1 MMLRVVILL
10 GAVTLGAEPLVT
22 GFDRFH
28 GTSPSAEGGRLLY
41 NELGCVNC
49 HGGETGLPVMRGPA
63 LATVTQRV
71 RSEWLRKFVADPAS
85 VHPGA
90 VMPQVL
96 AKADDQTL
104 VAIEHYLASL
114 KPKTATKAAAKIMHV
129 NGGRGGELFNTL
141 GCVACHAPGKGFV
154 PPDGAPKASEFTH
167 RSIGFGD
174 LKAKYSLDSLGSFI
188 LDPLKVRTDG
198 RMPKTT
204 MDRQD
209 AIDIAGYLLE
219 FQGSD
224 GRIDQP
230 VVSVAADKNL
240 AIVGRKAVVAAQ
252 CAACH
257 DLPKDAAAKPVVLKK
272 NVGGCLDADH
282 AKGPRY
288 ELSEA
293 QRASLKLF
301 LAKKDEAAS
310 PKLAADLTL
319 HALNCVACHERDGKG
334 GPDAARKP
342 YFQGDH
348 NLGDTGRYPPP
359 LTGVGGKLRPEWLA
373 KVLAPRVEPKAAD
386 LFTSHFKADATL
398 VRPYL
403 KTKMPQF
410 GAATADLAKL
420 LGVADARPPLKFEGG
435 DDTAGRKLMGTQG
448 GAGCITCHR
457 WGDRPSLGIQGPDLS
472 NIAARLQ
479 EGWLREYLINP
490 AAYRAGTLMPSFW
503 PAGKSFNPT
512 ILGGDTDKQIASI
525 FKFVESANG
534 EPEGF
539 PQNRNGEF
547 EIVPKDRPVVQRA
560 FTDGIGVRAILVG
573 FPTGVHL
580 AYDGDKGG
588 PGLAWKGRFFDAYLT
603 WYSRFPTFEK
613 PIGEQVVAWPKPAGR
628 FLGYRLDAK
637 GNPTFLNEQGGVK
650 VEETYEGIE
659 NGLRRTVIWAPTPDF
674 TPAITHPPGMIV
686 DVKESSAQGRRV
698 FTYLWK

>member
-1 MMLRVVILL
+1 LRVAILL
-10 GAVTLGAEPLVT
+10 GAAALGAEPLVT
-22 GFDRFH
+22 GFERFH
-28 GTSPSAEGGRLLY
+28 AATPTAEGGRLLY

-49 HGGETGLPVMRGPA
+49 HGGDTGLPVMRGPA
-63 LATVTQRV
+63 LAMVTQRV
-71 RSEWLRKFVADPAS
+71 RSEWLRKFIADPAS

-96 AKADDQTL
+96 AKADEQTL
-104 VAIEHYLASL
+104 AAIEHYLASL
-114 KPKTATKAAAKIMHV
+114 KPKVATKAAAKIMHV
-129 NGGRGGELFNTL
+129 NGARGGELFNTL
-141 GCVACHAPGKGFV
+141 GCVACHAPGKDFV
-154 PPDGAPKASEFTH
+154 PTEGVPKASEFTH
-167 RSIGFGD
+167 RSVGFGD
-174 LKAKYSLDSLGSFI
+174 LKAKYSLDSLGAFI

-198 RMPKTT
+198 RMPKIV

-209 AIDIAGYLLE
+209 SIDIAGYLLE

-224 GRIDQP
+224 GRMDIP
-230 VVSVAADKNL
+230 VVALAEDKSL
-240 AIVGRKAVVAAQ
+240 AIAGRKAVVAAR

-257 DLPKDAAAKPVVLKK
+257 ELPKDAAAKPVVLKMAE
-272 NVGGCLDADH
+272 GGCLEADH

-288 ELSEA
+288 QLSEE

-301 LAKKDEAAS
+301 LAKKDEVAS

-319 HALNCVACHERDGKG
+319 QALNCVACHERDGKG
-334 GPDAARKP
+334 GPDAGRKP

-373 KVLAPRVEPKAAD
+373 KVLAGENR
-386 LFTSHFKADATL
+386 

-403 KTKMPQF
+403 KTKMPQY
-410 GAATADLAKL
+410 GAATAELGKL
-420 LGVADARPPLKFEGG
+420 LGVADARAALKFEGG

-479 EGWLREYLINP
+479 EGWLKEYLINP
-490 AAYRAGTLMPSFW
+490 AAYRPGTLMPSFW
-503 PAGKSFNPT
+503 PAGKSFNPS

-560 FTDGIGVRAILVG
+560 FLDGVGVRAILVG
-573 FPTGVHL
+573 FPAGVHL
-580 AYDGDKGG
+580 AYDGDRGG

-603 WYSRFPTFEK
+603 WFSRFPTFEK
-613 PIGEQVVAWPKPAGR
+613 PLGEQVVAWPKPTGR
-628 FLGYRLDAK
+628 FLGYRLDAQ

-650 VEETYEGIE
+650 VEETYEGVE
-659 NGLRRTVIWAPTPDF
+659 HGLRRTVTWAPTPDF
-674 TPAITHPPGMIV
+674 KPTITHPAELTPTEGPAT
-686 DVKESSAQGRRV
+686 EGRRV

>member
-1 MMLRVVILL
+1 MMLRLAILL
-10 GAVTLGAEPLVT
+10 GATALGAEPLVT
-22 GFDRFH
+22 GFERFYASAP
-28 GTSPSAEGGRLLY
+28 TAEGGRLLY

-49 HGGETGLPVMRGPA
+49 HGGETGLPALRGPA

-85 VHPGA
+85 IHPGT

-96 AKADDQTL
+96 AKADGQTL
-104 VAIEHYLASL
+104 IAIEHYLASL
-114 KPKTATKAAAKIMHV
+114 KSKTASKGPAKILHV
-129 NGGRGGELFNTL
+129 NGARGGELFNTL
-141 GCVACHAPGKGFV
+141 GCVACHAPGKDFV
-154 PPDGAPKASEFTH
+154 PPEGAPKASEFTH
-167 RSIGFGD
+167 RSVGFGD
-174 LKAKYSLDSLGSFI
+174 LKAKYSLDSLGAFI

-198 RMPKTT
+198 RMPKIV
-204 MDRQD
+204 MERQD
-209 AIDIAGYLLE
+209 SIDIAGYLLE

-224 GRIDQP
+224 GRLDNP
-230 VVSVAADKNL
+230 VVSIAADKAL
-240 AIVGRKAVVAAQ
+240 AIAGRKAVISAQ

-257 DLPKDAAAKPVVLKK
+257 ELPKDAAAKPFALKK
-272 NVGGCLDADH
+272 TEGGCLDADH

-288 ELSEA
+288 VLSDA

-301 LAKKDEAAS
+301 LAKKDEVAA

-319 HALNCVACHERDGKG
+319 QALNCIACHERDGKG

-373 KVLAPRVEPKAAD
+373 KVLAGENR
-386 LFTSHFKADATL
+386 

-403 KTKMPQF
+403 KTKMPQY
-410 GAATADLAKL
+410 GAATAELGKL
-420 LGVADARPPLKFEGG
+420 LGVADARVALKFEGG

-448 GAGCITCHR
+448 GAGCITCHS
-457 WGDRPSLGIQGPDLS
+457 WSDRPSLGIHGPDLS
-472 NIAARLQ
+472 NVAARLQ

-490 AAYRAGTLMPSFW
+490 AAYRPGTLMPSFW
-503 PAGKSFNPT
+503 PAGQSFNPS

-525 FKFVESANG
+525 FKFIESANG

-560 FTDGIGVRAILVG
+560 FTDGVGVRAILVG

-613 PIGEQVVAWPKPAGR
+613 PIGTEVVAWPKPTGR

-659 NGLRRTVIWAPTPDF
+659 NGLRRTVTWAPTPDF
-674 TPAITHPPGMIV
+674 NPTIAHPLELKPTE
-686 DVKESSAQGRRV
+686 ESSAQGRRV

>member
-1 MMLRVVILL
+1 MKHSRKLFTALL
-10 GAVTLGAEPLVT
+10 FAPLATLHAEPLVI
-22 GFDRFH
+22 GFERFH
-28 GTSPSAEGGRLLY
+28 AATPTAEGGRLLY

-49 HGGETGLPVMRGPA
+49 HGGETGLPALRGPV

-85 VHPGA
+85 VHPGTL
-90 VMPQVL
+90 MPQVL
-96 AKADDQTL
+96 AKADEQTL

-114 KPKTATKAAAKIMHV
+114 KPKAASKGPAKILHV
-129 NGGRGGELFNTL
+129 NGARGGELFNTL
-141 GCVACHAPGKGFV
+141 GCVACHAPGKDFA
-154 PPDGAPKASEFTH
+154 PPEGAPKASEFTH
-167 RSIGFGD
+167 RSVGFGD
-174 LKAKYSLDSLGSFI
+174 LKAKYSLDSLGAFI

-198 RMPKTT
+198 RMPKIV
-204 MDRQD
+204 MERQD
-209 AIDIAGYLLE
+209 SIDIAGYLLE

-224 GRIDQP
+224 GRLDNPIDGI
-230 VVSVAADKNL
+230 AADKAL
-240 AIVGRKAVVAAQ
+240 AIAGRKAVISAQ

-257 DLPKDAAAKPVVLKK
+257 ELPKDAAAKPFALKK
-272 NVGGCLDADH
+272 TEGGCLDADH

-288 ELSEA
+288 ALSEA

-301 LAKKDEAAS
+301 LAKKDEAAA

-319 HALNCVACHERDGKG
+319 QALNCIACHERDGRG
-334 GPDAARKP
+334 GPDVARKP

-373 KVLAPRVEPKAAD
+373 KVLAGENR
-386 LFTSHFKADATL
+386 

-403 KTKMPQF
+403 KTKMPQY
-410 GAATADLAKL
+410 GAATAELGKL
-420 LGVADARPPLKFEGG
+420 LGVADARAALKFEGG

-490 AAYRAGTLMPSFW
+490 AAYRPGTLMPSFW

-560 FTDGIGVRAILVG
+560 FLDGVGVRAILVG
-573 FPTGVHL
+573 FPTGVHF

-613 PIGEQVVAWPKPAGR
+613 PIGEQVVAWPKPIGR

-659 NGLRRTVIWAPTPDF
+659 NGLRRTVTWVPTPDF
-674 TPAITHPPGMIV
+674 KPTITHPAGMIV
-686 DVKESSAQGRRV
+686 DMKESSTEGHRV

>member
-1 MMLRVVILL
+1 MMLRVAILL
-10 GAVTLGAEPLVT
+10 GAAALGAEPLVT
-22 GFDRFH
+22 GFERFH
-28 GTSPSAEGGRLLY
+28 AATPTAEGGRLLY

-49 HGGETGLPVMRGPA
+49 HGGDTGLPAMHGPA
-63 LATVTQRV
+63 LAMVTQRV
-71 RSEWLRKFVADPAS
+71 RSEWLRKFIVNPAS

-96 AKADDQTL
+96 AKADAQTL

-114 KPKTATKAAAKIMHV
+114 KPKAATKAAAKIMHV
-129 NGGRGGELFNTL
+129 NGARGGELFNTL
-141 GCVACHAPGKGFV
+141 GCVACHAPGKDFIPAEGV
-154 PPDGAPKASEFTH
+154 PKASEFTH
-167 RSIGFGD
+167 RSVGFGD
-174 LKAKYSLDSLGSFI
+174 LKAKYSLDSLGAYI

-198 RMPKTT
+198 RMPKIV

-209 AIDIAGYLLE
+209 SIDIAGYLLE

-224 GRIDQP
+224 GRMDTP
-230 VVSVAADKNL
+230 VVALTEDKSL
-240 AIVGRKAVVAAQ
+240 AIAGRKAVVAAR

-257 DLPKDAAAKPVVLKK
+257 ELPKDAAAKPVVLKMAE
-272 NVGGCLDADH
+272 GGCLEADH

-288 ELSEA
+288 QLSEE

-301 LAKKDEAAS
+301 LAKKDEVAS

-319 HALNCVACHERDGKG
+319 QALNCLACHERDGKG
-334 GPDAARKP
+334 GPDAGRKP

-373 KVLAPRVEPKAAD
+373 KVLAGENR
-386 LFTSHFKADATL
+386 

-403 KTKMPQF
+403 KTKMPQY
-410 GAATADLAKL
+410 GAATAELGKL
-420 LGVADARPPLKFEGG
+420 LGVADARAALKFEGG
-435 DDTAGRKLMGTQG
+435 DDTAGRKLMGTKG

-479 EGWLREYLINP
+479 EGWLKEYLINP
-490 AAYRAGTLMPSFW
+490 AAYRPGTLMPSFW
-503 PAGKSFNPT
+503 PAGKSFNPS

-560 FTDGIGVRAILVG
+560 FLDGVGVRAILVG
-573 FPTGVHL
+573 FPAGVHL
-580 AYDGDKGG
+580 AYDGDRGG

-603 WYSRFPTFEK
+603 WFSRFPTFEK
-613 PIGEQVVAWPKPAGR
+613 PLGDQVVAWPKPTGR
-628 FLGYRLDAK
+628 FLGYRLDAQ

-650 VEETYEGIE
+650 VEETYEGVE
-659 NGLRRTVIWAPTPDF
+659 HGLRRIVTWAPTPDF
-674 TPAITHPPGMIV
+674 KPTITHPAELTPTEGPAT
-686 DVKESSAQGRRV
+686 EGRRV

>member
-1 MMLRVVILL
+1 MMLRVAILL
-10 GAVTLGAEPLVT
+10 GAAALSAEPLVT
-22 GFDRFH
+22 GFERFH
-28 GTSPSAEGGRLLY
+28 ATTPSAEGGRLLY

-49 HGGETGLPVMRGPA
+49 HGGVTGLPALRGPA

-71 RSEWLRKFVADPAS
+71 RSEWLRRFVADPAS
-85 VHPGA
+85 VHPGT

-96 AKADDQTL
+96 AKADDKTL

-114 KPKTATKAAAKIMHV
+114 KPKTASKGPAKILHV
-129 NGGRGGELFNTL
+129 NGARGGELFNTL
-141 GCVACHAPGKGFV
+141 GCVACHAPGKDFA
-154 PPDGAPKASEFTH
+154 PPEGAPKASEFTH
-167 RSIGFGD
+167 RSVGFGD
-174 LKAKYSLDSLGSFI
+174 LKAKYSLDSLGAFI

-198 RMPKTT
+198 RMPKIV

-209 AIDIAGYLLE
+209 SIDIAGYLLE

-224 GRIDQP
+224 GRLDNP
-230 VVSVAADKNL
+230 VVSIAADKAL
-240 AIVGRKAVVAAQ
+240 AIAGRKAVIAAQ

-257 DLPKDAAAKPVVLKK
+257 DLPKDAAAAPVALMKTE
-272 NVGGCLDADH
+272 GGCLNADH

-288 ELSEA
+288 ALSEA

-301 LAKKDEAAS
+301 LAKKDEVAA

-319 HALNCVACHERDGKG
+319 QALNCVACHERDGKG
-334 GPDAARKP
+334 GPDVARKP

-373 KVLAPRVEPKAAD
+373 KVLTGENR
-386 LFTSHFKADATL
+386 

-403 KTKMPQF
+403 KTKMPQY
-410 GAATADLAKL
+410 GAATAELGKL
-420 LGVADARPPLKFEGG
+420 LGVADARVALKFEGG

-448 GAGCITCHR
+448 GAGCITCHS
-457 WGDRPSLGIQGPDLS
+457 WGDRPSLGIHGPDLS
-472 NIAARLQ
+472 NVAARLQ

-490 AAYRAGTLMPSFW
+490 AAYRPGTLMPSFW
-503 PAGKSFNPT
+503 PAGQSFNPS

-525 FKFVESANG
+525 FKFIESANG

-560 FTDGIGVRAILVG
+560 FTDGVGVRAILVG

-613 PIGEQVVAWPKPAGR
+613 PIGTQVVAWPKPTGR

-659 NGLRRTVIWAPTPDF
+659 NGLRRTVTWAPTPDF
-674 TPAITHPPGMIV
+674 KPTIAHPAGMIV
-686 DVKESSAQGRRV
+686 DMKESSTEGRRV

>member
-1 MMLRVVILL
+1 MILRFAILL
-10 GAVTLGAEPLVT
+10 GAAALGAEPLVT
-22 GFDRFH
+22 GFERFH
-28 GTSPSAEGGRLLY
+28 ASVPTAEGGRLLY

-49 HGGETGLPVMRGPA
+49 HGGATGLPALRGPA

-85 VHPGA
+85 VHPGT

-96 AKADDQTL
+96 AKADDKTL

-114 KPKTATKAAAKIMHV
+114 KPKTSSKGPAKILHV
-129 NGGRGGELFNTL
+129 NGARGGELFNTL
-141 GCVACHAPGKGFV
+141 GCVACHAPGKDFV
-154 PPDGAPKASEFTH
+154 PPEGLPKASEFTH
-167 RSIGFGD
+167 RSVGFGD
-174 LKAKYSLDSLGSFI
+174 LKAKYSLDSLGAFI

-198 RMPKTT
+198 RMPKTA

-209 AIDIAGYLLE
+209 SIDIAGYLLE

-224 GRIDQP
+224 GRLDNP
-230 VVSVAADKNL
+230 VISIVADKNL
-240 AIVGRKAVVAAQ
+240 AIAGRKVVIAAQ

-257 DLPKDAAAKPVVLKK
+257 DLPKDAAAKPVALNK
-272 NVGGCLDADH
+272 NEGGCLDADH
-282 AKGPRY
+282 VSGPRY
-288 ELSEA
+288 ALSDV

-301 LAKKDEAAS
+301 LAKKEEAAS

-319 HALNCVACHERDGKG
+319 HALNCAACHERDGKG

-359 LTGVGGKLRPEWLA
+359 LTGIGGKLRPEWLA
-373 KVLAPRVEPKAAD
+373 KVLAGENR
-386 LFTSHFKADATL
+386 

-403 KTKMPQF
+403 KTKMPQY
-410 GAATADLAKL
+410 GASVADLAKL
-420 LGVADARPPLKFEGG
+420 LGVADARPALKFEGG
-435 DDTAGRKLMGTQG
+435 DDTAGRKLLGTQG
-448 GAGCITCHR
+448 GAGCITCHS
-457 WGDRPSLGIQGPDLS
+457 WGDRPSLGIHGPDLS

-479 EGWLREYLINP
+479 ESWLREYLINP
-490 AAYRAGTLMPSFW
+490 AGYRPGTLMPSFW
-503 PAGKSFNPT
+503 PGGKSFNQE
-512 ILGGDTDKQIASI
+512 ILGGDTDKQIAAI
-525 FKFVESANG
+525 YKFAESANG

-560 FTDGIGVRAILVG
+560 FTDGVGVRAILVG

-603 WYSRFPTFEK
+603 WFSRFPTFEK
-613 PIGEQVVAWPKPAGR
+613 PIGTEVVAWPKPTGR

-659 NGLRRTVIWAPTPDF
+659 NGLRRTVTWASTPDF
-674 TPAITHPPGMIV
+674 NPTIAHPLELKPTE
-686 DVKESSAQGRRV
+686 ESSAQGRRV

>member
-1 MMLRVVILL
+1 MMLRVAILL
-10 GAVTLGAEPLVT
+10 GAAALHAEPLVT
-22 GFDRFH
+22 GFERFH
-28 GTSPSAEGGRLLY
+28 AATPTAEGGRLLY

-49 HGGETGLPVMRGPA
+49 HGGETGLPALRGPA

-85 VHPGA
+85 VHPGT

-96 AKADDQTL
+96 AKADDKTL

-114 KPKTATKAAAKIMHV
+114 KPKTASKGPAKILHV
-129 NGGRGGELFNTL
+129 NGARGGELFNTL
-141 GCVACHAPGKGFV
+141 GCVACHAPGKDFA
-154 PPDGAPKASEFTH
+154 PPEGAPKASEFTH
-167 RSIGFGD
+167 RSVGFGD
-174 LKAKYSLDSLGSFI
+174 LKAKYSLDSLGAYI

-198 RMPKTT
+198 RMPKIV

-209 AIDIAGYLLE
+209 SIDIAGYLLE

-224 GRIDQP
+224 GRLDNP
-230 VVSVAADKNL
+230 VASIAADKAL
-240 AIVGRKAVVAAQ
+240 AIAGRKAVIAAQ

-257 DLPKDAAAKPVVLKK
+257 DLPKDAAAAPVALKK
-272 NVGGCLDADH
+272 TEGGCLDADH

-288 ELSEA
+288 ALSDA

-301 LAKKDEAAS
+301 LAKKDEAAA
-310 PKLAADLTL
+310 PKLAANLTL
-319 HALNCVACHERDGKG
+319 QALNCVACHERDGKG
-334 GPDAARKP
+334 GPDVARKP

-373 KVLAPRVEPKAAD
+373 KVLAGENR
-386 LFTSHFKADATL
+386 

-403 KTKMPQF
+403 KTKMPQY
-410 GAATADLAKL
+410 GAATAELGKL
-420 LGVADARPPLKFEGG
+420 LGVADARAALKFEGG

-448 GAGCITCHR
+448 GAGCITCHS
-457 WGDRPSLGIQGPDLS
+457 WGDRPSLGIHGPDLS
-472 NIAARLQ
+472 NVAARLQ

-490 AAYRAGTLMPSFW
+490 AAYRPGTLMPSFW
-503 PAGKSFNPT
+503 PAGQSFNPS

-525 FKFVESANG
+525 FKFIESANG

-560 FTDGIGVRAILVG
+560 FTDGVGVRAILVG

-613 PIGEQVVAWPKPAGR
+613 PIGTQVVAWPKPSGR
-628 FLGYRLDAK
+628 FLGYRLDTK

-659 NGLRRTVIWAPTPDF
+659 NGLRRTITWAPTPDF
-674 TPAITHPPGMIV
+674 NLTVTHPADLNPTE
-686 DVKESSAQGRRV
+686 ESPAPGRRV

>member
-1 MMLRVVILL
+1 MMLRLAILL
-10 GAVTLGAEPLVT
+10 GAAALGAEPLVT
-22 GFDRFH
+22 GFERFH
-28 GTSPSAEGGRLLY
+28 AATPTAEGGRLLY

-49 HGGETGLPVMRGPA
+49 HGGETGLPALRGPA

-71 RSEWLRKFVADPAS
+71 RSEWIRKFVADPGS

-96 AKADDQTL
+96 AKADAQTL

-114 KPKTATKAAAKIMHV
+114 KPKTASKGPAKILHV
-129 NGGRGGELFNTL
+129 NGGRGGELFHTL
-141 GCVACHAPGKGFV
+141 GCVACHAPGKDFT
-154 PPDGAPKASEFTH
+154 PPEGAPKATEFTH
-167 RSIGFGD
+167 RSVGFGD
-174 LKAKYSLDSLGSFI
+174 LKTKYSLDGLGAFI

-198 RMPKTT
+198 RMPKTV
-204 MDRQD
+204 MERQD

-224 GRIDQP
+224 GRLDNP
-230 VVSVAADKNL
+230 VISIAADKAL
-240 AIVGRKAVVAAQ
+240 SIAGRKAVIAAQ

-257 DLPKDAAAKPVVLKK
+257 DLPKDAAAAPVALKK
-272 NVGGCLDADH
+272 AEGGCLDADH
-282 AKGPRY
+282 ATGPRY
-288 ELSEA
+288 ALSEA

-301 LAKKDEAAS
+301 LANKDEAAS
-310 PKLAADLTL
+310 PKLSADLTL
-319 HALNCVACHERDGKG
+319 QALNCIACHERDGQG
-334 GPDAARKP
+334 GPDAGRKP

-373 KVLAPRVEPKAAD
+373 KVLAGENR
-386 LFTSHFKADATL
+386 

-403 KTKMPQF
+403 KTKMPQY
-410 GAATADLAKL
+410 GAATAELGKL
-420 LGVADARPPLKFEGG
+420 LGVADARAALKFEGG

-490 AAYRAGTLMPSFW
+490 AAYRPGTLMPSFW

-560 FTDGIGVRAILVG
+560 FLDGVGVRAILVG

-613 PIGEQVVAWPKPAGR
+613 PIGEQVVAWPKPSGR

-650 VEETYEGIE
+650 VEEAYEGIE
-659 NGLRRTVIWAPTPDF
+659 NGLRRTVTWAPTPDF
-674 TPAITHPPGMIV
+674 KPMIAHPAGMIV
-686 DVKESSAQGRRV
+686 DVKESSAEGRRV

>member
-1 MMLRVVILL
+1 MMLRVAILL
-10 GAVTLGAEPLVT
+10 GAAALSAEPLVT
-22 GFDRFH
+22 GFERVH
-28 GTSPSAEGGRLLY
+28 ASAPTAEGGRLLY

-49 HGGETGLPVMRGPA
+49 HGGDTGLPAMRGPA
-63 LATVTQRV
+63 LALVTQRV
-71 RSEWLRKFVADPAS
+71 RSEWLRKFIADPAS

-96 AKADDQTL
+96 AKADDKTL

-114 KPKTATKAAAKIMHV
+114 KPKAAPKAPAKIMHV

-141 GCVACHAPGKGFV
+141 GCVACHAPGKDFI
-154 PPDGAPKASEFTH
+154 PPEGVPKASEFTH
-167 RSIGFGD
+167 RSVGFGD
-174 LKAKYSLDSLGSFI
+174 LKAKYSLDSLGAFV

-198 RMPKTT
+198 RMPKIV
-204 MDRQD
+204 MERQD

-219 FQGSD
+219 FHGSD
-224 GRIDQP
+224 GRLDEP
-230 VVSVAADKNL
+230 VVSVVADKTL
-240 AIVGRKAVVAAQ
+240 AIVGRKAVIAAQ

-257 DLPKDAAAKPVVLKK
+257 DLPKDAAAKPVALTKK
-272 NVGGCLDADH
+272 EGGCLEADH

-288 ELSEA
+288 PLSEA

-301 LAKKDEAAS
+301 LAKKSEAAS

-319 HALNCVACHERDGKG
+319 QALNCVACHERDGQG

-373 KVLAPRVEPKAAD
+373 KVLAGENR
-386 LFTSHFKADATL
+386 

-403 KTKMPQF
+403 KTKMPQY
-410 GAATADLAKL
+410 GAATAELGTL
-420 LGVADARPPLKFEGG
+420 LGVADARTALKFEGG

-472 NIAARLQ
+472 NVAARLQ

-490 AAYRAGTLMPSFW
+490 AAYRPGTLMPSFW
-503 PAGKSFNPT
+503 PGGKSFNPS

-560 FTDGIGVRAILVG
+560 FLDGVGVRAILVG

-613 PIGEQVVAWPKPAGR
+613 PIGTEVVAWPKPTGR

-659 NGLRRTVIWAPTPDF
+659 HGLRRTVTWAPTPDF
-674 TPAITHPPGMIV
+674 VPTITHPAGMIV
-686 DVKESSAQGRRV
+686 DMKESSAQGRRV

>member
-1 MMLRVVILL
+1 MILRFAILL
-10 GAVTLGAEPLVT
+10 GAAALGAEPLVT
-22 GFDRFH
+22 GFERFH
-28 GTSPSAEGGRLLY
+28 ASVPTAEGGRLLY

-49 HGGETGLPVMRGPA
+49 HGGETGLPAMRGPA

-85 VHPGA
+85 VHPGT

-96 AKADDQTL
+96 AKADDKTL

-114 KPKTATKAAAKIMHV
+114 KSKTSSKGPAKILHV
-129 NGGRGGELFNTL
+129 NGARGGELFNTF
-141 GCVACHAPGKGFV
+141 GCVACHAPGKDFV
-154 PPDGAPKASEFTH
+154 PPEGLPKASEFTH
-167 RSIGFGD
+167 RSVAFGD
-174 LKAKYSLDSLGSFI
+174 LKAKYSLDSLGAFI

-209 AIDIAGYLLE
+209 SIDIAGYLLE

-224 GRIDQP
+224 GRLDNP
-230 VVSVAADKNL
+230 VVSIAADKAL
-240 AIVGRKAVVAAQ
+240 AIAGRKAVIAAQ

-257 DLPKDAAAKPVVLKK
+257 DLPKDAAAKPVALKK
-272 NVGGCLDADH
+272 IEGGCLDADH
-282 AKGPRY
+282 TNGPRY
-288 ELSEA
+288 ALSDV

-301 LAKKDEAAS
+301 LAKKDEVAS

-319 HALNCVACHERDGKG
+319 HALNCAACHERDGKG
-334 GPDAARKP
+334 GPDVARKP

-373 KVLAPRVEPKAAD
+373 KVLAGENR
-386 LFTSHFKADATL
+386 

-403 KTKMPQF
+403 KTKMPQY
-410 GAATADLAKL
+410 GASVADLAKL
-420 LGVADARPPLKFEGG
+420 LGVADARPALKFEGG
-435 DDTAGRKLMGTQG
+435 DDTAGRKLLGTQG
-448 GAGCITCHR
+448 GAGCITCHS
-457 WGDRPSLGIQGPDLS
+457 WGDRPSLGIHGPDLS

-479 EGWLREYLINP
+479 ESWLREYLINP
-490 AAYRAGTLMPSFW
+490 AGYRPGTLMPSFW
-503 PAGKSFNPT
+503 PGGKSFNQE
-512 ILGGDTDKQIASI
+512 ILGGDTDKQIAAI
-525 FKFVESANG
+525 YKFAESANG

-560 FTDGIGVRAILVG
+560 FTDGVGVRAILVG

-603 WYSRFPTFEK
+603 WFSRFPTFEK
-613 PIGEQVVAWPKPAGR
+613 PIGTEVVAWPKPTGR

-659 NGLRRTVIWAPTPDF
+659 NGLRRTVTWASTPDF
-674 TPAITHPPGMIV
+674 NPTITHPLELKPTE
-686 DVKESSAQGRRV
+686 ESSAQGRRV

>member
-1 MMLRVVILL
+1 MMLRLVILL
-10 GAVTLGAEPLVT
+10 GAAALGAEPLVT
-22 GFDRFH
+22 GFERFH
-28 GTSPSAEGGRLLY
+28 ASAPTAEGGRLLY

-49 HGGETGLPVMRGPA
+49 HGGATGLPAMRGPA

-85 VHPGA
+85 VHPGT

-96 AKADDQTL
+96 AKADDKTL
-104 VAIEHYLASL
+104 VAIEHYFASL
-114 KPKTATKAAAKIMHV
+114 KPKAASKAAAKIMHV
-129 NGGRGGELFNTL
+129 NGARGGELFNTL
-141 GCVACHAPGKGFV
+141 GCVACHAPGKDFIPAEGV
-154 PPDGAPKASEFTH
+154 PKASEFTH
-167 RSIGFGD
+167 RSVGFAD
-174 LKAKYSLDSLGSFI
+174 LKAKYSLDSLGAFI
-188 LDPLKVRTDG
+188 LDPLKVRADG
-198 RMPKTT
+198 RMPKTA

-209 AIDIAGYLLE
+209 SIDIAGYLLE

-230 VVSVAADKNL
+230 VVSIVADKNL
-240 AIVGRKAVVAAQ
+240 AIAGRKAVIAGQ

-257 DLPKDAAAKPVVLKK
+257 DLPKDAAAKPVALNK
-272 NVGGCLDADH
+272 NEGGCLEADH

-288 ELSEA
+288 TLSDA

-301 LAKKDEAAS
+301 LANKDESAS

-334 GPDAARKP
+334 GPDVARKP

-359 LTGVGGKLRPEWLA
+359 LTGIGGKLRPEWLA
-373 KVLAPRVEPKAAD
+373 KVLAGENR
-386 LFTSHFKADATL
+386 

-403 KTKMPQF
+403 KTKMPQY
-410 GAATADLAKL
+410 GAATAELGKL
-420 LGVADARPPLKFEGG
+420 LGVADARVALKFEGG

-448 GAGCITCHR
+448 GAGCITCHS
-457 WGDRPSLGIQGPDLS
+457 WSDRPSLGIHGPDLS
-472 NIAARLQ
+472 NVAARLQ

-490 AAYRAGTLMPSFW
+490 AAYRPGTLMPSFW
-503 PAGKSFNPT
+503 PAGQSFNPS

-525 FKFVESANG
+525 FKFIESANG

-560 FTDGIGVRAILVG
+560 FTDGVGVRAILVG

-613 PIGEQVVAWPKPAGR
+613 PIGTQVVAWPKPTGR

-659 NGLRRTVIWAPTPDF
+659 NGLRRTVTWAPTPDF
-674 TPAITHPPGMIV
+674 NPTIAHPLELKPTE
-686 DVKESSAQGRRV
+686 ESSAQGRRV

>member
-1 MMLRVVILL
+1 MMLRVAILL
-10 GAVTLGAEPLVT
+10 GAAALHAEPLVT
-22 GFDRFH
+22 GFERFH
-28 GTSPSAEGGRLLY
+28 AATPTAEGGRLLY

-49 HGGETGLPVMRGPA
+49 HGGETGLPALRGPA

-85 VHPGA
+85 VHPGT

-96 AKADDQTL
+96 AKADDKTL

-114 KPKTATKAAAKIMHV
+114 KPKTASKGPAKILHV
-129 NGGRGGELFNTL
+129 NGARGGELFNTL
-141 GCVACHAPGKGFV
+141 GCVACHAPGKDFA
-154 PPDGAPKASEFTH
+154 PPEGAPKASEFTH
-167 RSIGFGD
+167 RSVGFGD
-174 LKAKYSLDSLGSFI
+174 LKAKYSLDSLGAYI

-198 RMPKTT
+198 RMPKIV

-209 AIDIAGYLLE
+209 SIDIAGYLLE

-224 GRIDQP
+224 GRLDNP
-230 VVSVAADKNL
+230 VASIAADKAL
-240 AIVGRKAVVAAQ
+240 AIAGRKAVIAAQ

-257 DLPKDAAAKPVVLKK
+257 DLPKDAAAAPVALKK
-272 NVGGCLDADH
+272 TEGGCLDADH

-288 ELSEA
+288 ALSDA

-301 LAKKDEAAS
+301 LAKKDEAAA
-310 PKLAADLTL
+310 PKLAANLTL
-319 HALNCVACHERDGKG
+319 QALNCVACHERDGKG
-334 GPDAARKP
+334 GPDVARKP

-373 KVLAPRVEPKAAD
+373 KVLAGENR
-386 LFTSHFKADATL
+386 

-403 KTKMPQF
+403 KTKMPQY
-410 GAATADLAKL
+410 GAAAAELGKL
-420 LGVADARPPLKFEGG
+420 LGVADARAALKFEGG

-448 GAGCITCHR
+448 GAGCITCHS
-457 WGDRPSLGIQGPDLS
+457 WGDRPSLGIHGPDLS
-472 NIAARLQ
+472 NVAARLQ

-490 AAYRAGTLMPSFW
+490 AAYRPGTLMPSFW
-503 PAGKSFNPT
+503 PAGQSFNPS

-525 FKFVESANG
+525 FKFIESANG

-560 FTDGIGVRAILVG
+560 FTDGVGVRAILVG

-613 PIGEQVVAWPKPAGR
+613 PIGTQVVAWPKPSGR
-628 FLGYRLDAK
+628 FLGYRLDTK

-659 NGLRRTVIWAPTPDF
+659 NGLRRTITWAPTPDF
-674 TPAITHPPGMIV
+674 NLTVTHPADLNPTE
-686 DVKESSAQGRRV
+686 ESPTPGRRV

>member
-1 MMLRVVILL
+1 MIFRAAILL
-10 GAVTLGAEPLVT
+10 AGAALGAEPLVT
-22 GFDRFH
+22 GFERLH
-28 GTSPSAEGGRLLY
+28 AAIPTAEGGRLLY

-49 HGGETGLPVMRGPA
+49 HGGVTGLPAMRGPE

-71 RSEWLRKFVADPAS
+71 RSEWLRQFIADPAS

-90 VMPQVL
+90 VMPQVF
-96 AKADDQTL
+96 AKADGKTL

-114 KPKTATKAAAKIMHV
+114 KPKTASKGPAKILHV
-129 NGGRGGELFNTL
+129 NAARGGELFHTL

-154 PPDGAPKASEFTH
+154 PPDGLPKDSEFTH
-167 RSIGFGD
+167 RSVAFGD
-174 LKAKYSLDSLGSFI
+174 LKAKYSLDSLGAFI

-209 AIDIAGYLLE
+209 SIDIAGYLLE

-224 GRIDQP
+224 GRLDNP
-230 VVSVAADKNL
+230 VVSIAADKAL
-240 AIVGRKAVVAAQ
+240 AIAGRKAVVAAR

-257 DLPKDAAAKPVVLKK
+257 DLPKDAAAQPVALIGSE
-272 NVGGCLDADH
+272 GGCMDASH

-288 ELSEA
+288 ALSA
-293 QRASLKLF
+293 VQRATLKLF

-319 HALNCVACHERDGKG
+319 HALNCVACHERAGLG

-373 KVLAPRVEPKAAD
+373 KVLAGEN
-386 LFTSHFKADATL
+386 H

-403 KTKMPQF
+403 KTKMPQY
-410 GAATADLAKL
+410 GAATAELGKL
-420 LGVADARPPLKFEGG
+420 LGVADARASLKFEGG
-435 DDTAGRKLMGTQG
+435 DDTAGRKLLGTQG

-457 WGDRPSLGIQGPDLS
+457 WGDRPSLGIQGPDIS
-472 NIAARLQ
+472 NLAARLQ
-479 EGWLREYLINP
+479 EGWLKEYLINP
-490 AAYRAGTLMPSFW
+490 AGYRPGTLMPSFW
-503 PAGKSFNPT
+503 PGGKSFNPT
-512 ILGGDTDKQIASI
+512 ILGGDTDKQIAAI
-525 FKFVESANG
+525 YKFAESANG

-560 FTDGIGVRAILVG
+560 FLDGVGVRAILVG

-603 WYSRFPTFEK
+603 WFSRFPTFEK
-613 PIGEQVVAWPKPAGR
+613 PIGEQVVAWPKPVGR

-637 GNPTFLNEQGGVK
+637 GNPTFLNEQSGVK
-650 VEETYEGIE
+650 VEETYEGIA
-659 NGLRRTVIWAPTPDF
+659 NGLRRTLTWAPTPDF
-674 TPAITHPPGMIV
+674 TPTITHPAGLERTELSGSP
-686 DVKESSAQGRRV
+686 EGRRV

>member
-1 MMLRVVILL
+1 MMLRIAIML
-10 GAVTLGAEPLVT
+10 GAAALGAEPLVT
-22 GFDRFH
+22 GFERFH
-28 GTSPSAEGGRLLY
+28 ATTPSAEGGRLLY

-49 HGGETGLPVMRGPA
+49 HGGVTGLPAMRGPA

-85 VHPGA
+85 VHSGT

-96 AKADDQTL
+96 AKADDKTL

-114 KPKTATKAAAKIMHV
+114 KPKTASKGPAKILHV
-129 NGGRGGELFNTL
+129 NGARGGELFNTL
-141 GCVACHAPGKGFV
+141 GCVACHAPGKDFV
-154 PPDGAPKASEFTH
+154 PPEGAPKASEFTH
-167 RSIGFGD
+167 RSVGFGD
-174 LKAKYSLDSLGSFI
+174 LKAKYSLDSLGAFI

-198 RMPKTT
+198 RMPKIV

-209 AIDIAGYLLE
+209 SIDIAGYLLE

-224 GRIDQP
+224 GRLDNP
-230 VVSVAADKNL
+230 VVSIAADKAL
-240 AIVGRKAVVAAQ
+240 AIAGRKAVIAAQ

-257 DLPKDAAAKPVVLKK
+257 DLPKDAAAAPVALMKTE
-272 NVGGCLDADH
+272 GGCLNADH

-288 ELSEA
+288 ALSEA

-301 LAKKDEAAS
+301 LAKKDEVAAS
-310 PKLAADLTL
+310 KLAADLTL
-319 HALNCVACHERDGKG
+319 QALNCIACHERDGRG
-334 GPDAARKP
+334 GPDVARKP

-373 KVLAPRVEPKAAD
+373 KVLAGENR
-386 LFTSHFKADATL
+386 

-403 KTKMPQF
+403 KTKMPQY
-410 GAATADLAKL
+410 GAATAELGKL
-420 LGVADARPPLKFEGG
+420 LGVADARVALKFEGG

-448 GAGCITCHR
+448 GAGCITCHS
-457 WGDRPSLGIQGPDLS
+457 WGDRPSLGIHGPDLS

-490 AAYRAGTLMPSFW
+490 AAYRPGTLMPSFW
-503 PAGKSFNPT
+503 PAGQSFNPS

-525 FKFVESANG
+525 FKFIESANG

-560 FTDGIGVRAILVG
+560 FTDGVGVRAILVG

-613 PIGEQVVAWPKPAGR
+613 PIGTQVVAWPKPTGR

-659 NGLRRTVIWAPTPDF
+659 NGLRRTVTWAPTPDF
-674 TPAITHPPGMIV
+674 KPTIAHPAGMIV
-686 DVKESSAQGRRV
+686 DMKESSTEGRRV

>member
-1 MMLRVVILL
+1 MMLRVAILL
-10 GAVTLGAEPLVT
+10 GAAALSAEPLVT
-22 GFDRFH
+22 GFERVH
-28 GTSPSAEGGRLLY
+28 ASAPTAEGGRLLY

-49 HGGETGLPVMRGPA
+49 HGGDTGLPAMRGPA
-63 LATVTQRV
+63 LALVTQRV
-71 RSEWLRKFVADPAS
+71 RSEWLRKFIADPAS

-96 AKADDQTL
+96 AKADDKTL

-114 KPKTATKAAAKIMHV
+114 KPKAAPKAPAKIMHV

-141 GCVACHAPGKGFV
+141 GCVACHAPGKDFI
-154 PPDGAPKASEFTH
+154 PPEGVPKAFEFTH
-167 RSIGFGD
+167 RSVGFGD
-174 LKAKYSLDSLGSFI
+174 LKAKYSLDSLGAFV

-198 RMPKTT
+198 RMPKIV
-204 MDRQD
+204 MERQD

-224 GRIDQP
+224 GRLDEP
-230 VVSVAADKNL
+230 VVSVVADKTL
-240 AIVGRKAVVAAQ
+240 AIVGRKAVIAAQ

-257 DLPKDAAAKPVVLKK
+257 DLPKDAAAKPVALTK
-272 NVGGCLDADH
+272 NEGGCLDADH

-288 ELSEA
+288 PLSEA

-301 LAKKDEAAS
+301 LAKKSEAAS

-319 HALNCVACHERDGKG
+319 QALNCVACHERDGQG

-373 KVLAPRVEPKAAD
+373 KVLAGENR
-386 LFTSHFKADATL
+386 

-403 KTKMPQF
+403 KTKMPQY
-410 GAATADLAKL
+410 GAATAELGTL
-420 LGVADARPPLKFEGG
+420 LGVADARTALKFEGG

-472 NIAARLQ
+472 NVAARLQ

-490 AAYRAGTLMPSFW
+490 AAYRPGTLMPSFW
-503 PAGKSFNPT
+503 PGGKSFNPS
-512 ILGGDTDKQIASI
+512 ILGGDTAKQIASI

-560 FTDGIGVRAILVG
+560 FLDGVGVRAILVG

-613 PIGEQVVAWPKPAGR
+613 PIGTEVVAWPKPTGR

-659 NGLRRTVIWAPTPDF
+659 HGLRRTVTWAPTPDF
-674 TPAITHPPGMIV
+674 VPTITHPAGMIV
-686 DVKESSAQGRRV
+686 DMKESSAQGRRV

>member
-1 MMLRVVILL
+1 MMLRLAILL
-10 GAVTLGAEPLVT
+10 GAAALSAEPLVT
-22 GFDRFH
+22 GFERFH
-28 GTSPSAEGGRLLY
+28 ASAPTAEGGRLLY

-49 HGGETGLPVMRGPA
+49 HGGATGLPAMRGPA

-71 RSEWLRKFVADPAS
+71 RSEWLRKFIADPAAA
-85 VHPGA
+85 HPGA

-104 VAIEHYLASL
+104 IAIEHYLASL
-114 KPKTATKAAAKIMHV
+114 RPKAATKAAAKIIYV

-154 PPDGAPKASEFTH
+154 PPEGLPKASEFTH
-167 RSIGFGD
+167 RSVGFGD
-174 LKAKYSLDSLGSFI
+174 LKAKYSLDSLGAFI
-188 LDPLKVRTDG
+188 LDPLKVRADR
-198 RMPKTT
+198 RMPKTE
-204 MDRQD
+204 MNRQD
-209 AIDIAGYLLE
+209 SIDIAGYLLE

-224 GRIDQP
+224 GRMDNSI
-230 VVSVAADKNL
+230 VSIVADKNF
-240 AIVGRKAVVAAQ
+240 AIAGRKVVIAAQ

-257 DLPKDAAAKPVVLKK
+257 DLPKDAAATPVALKK
-272 NVGGCLDADH
+272 SEGGCLDADH

-288 ELSEA
+288 ALSDA
-293 QRASLKLF
+293 QRASLKLY
-301 LAKKDEAAS
+301 LAKKDEVAS

-319 HALNCVACHERDGKG
+319 HALNCVACHERDGMG

-359 LTGVGGKLRPEWLA
+359 LTGIGGKLRPEWLA
-373 KVLAPRVEPKAAD
+373 KVLAGENR
-386 LFTSHFKADATL
+386 

-403 KTKMPQF
+403 KTKMPQY
-410 GAATADLAKL
+410 GAATAELGKL
-420 LGVADARPPLKFEGG
+420 LGVADARAALKFEGG

-448 GAGCITCHR
+448 GAGCITCHS

-479 EGWLREYLINP
+479 ESWLREYLINP
-490 AAYRAGTLMPSFW
+490 AGYRSGTLMPSFW
-503 PAGKSFNPT
+503 PGGKSFNPT
-512 ILGGDTDKQIASI
+512 ILGGDTDKQVASI
-525 FKFVESANG
+525 FKFIESANG

-560 FTDGIGVRAILVG
+560 FTDGVGVRAILVG

-588 PGLAWKGRFFDAYLT
+588 PALAWKGRFFDAYLT

-613 PIGEQVVAWPKPAGR
+613 PIGTQVVAWPKPSGR

-650 VEETYEGIE
+650 VDETYEGIE
-659 NGLRRTVIWAPTPDF
+659 NGLRRIITWPPAPDF
-674 TPAITHPPGMIV
+674 NPTVTHPTDLNPTE
-686 DVKESSAQGRRV
+686 ESSTQGRRV

>member
-1 MMLRVVILL
+1 MMLRLAILL
-10 GAVTLGAEPLVT
+10 GATALGAEPLVT
-22 GFDRFH
+22 GFERFYASAP
-28 GTSPSAEGGRLLY
+28 TAEGGRLLY

-49 HGGETGLPVMRGPA
+49 HGGETGLPALRGPA

-85 VHPGA
+85 IHPGT

-96 AKADDQTL
+96 AKADGQTL
-104 VAIEHYLASL
+104 IAIEHYLASL
-114 KPKTATKAAAKIMHV
+114 KSKTASKGPAKILHV
-129 NGGRGGELFNTL
+129 NGARGGELFNTL
-141 GCVACHAPGKGFV
+141 GCVACHAPGKDFV
-154 PPDGAPKASEFTH
+154 PPEGAPKASEFTH
-167 RSIGFGD
+167 RSVGFGD
-174 LKAKYSLDSLGSFI
+174 LKAKYSLDSLGAFI

-198 RMPKTT
+198 RMPKIV
-204 MDRQD
+204 MERQD
-209 AIDIAGYLLE
+209 SIDIAGYLLE

-224 GRIDQP
+224 GRLDNP
-230 VVSVAADKNL
+230 VVSIAADKAL
-240 AIVGRKAVVAAQ
+240 AIAGRKAVISAQ

-257 DLPKDAAAKPVVLKK
+257 ELPKDAAAKPFALKK
-272 NVGGCLDADH
+272 TEGGCLDADH

-288 ELSEA
+288 VLSDA

-301 LAKKDEAAS
+301 LAKKDEVAA

-319 HALNCVACHERDGKG
+319 QALNCIACHERDGKG

-373 KVLAPRVEPKAAD
+373 KVLAGENR
-386 LFTSHFKADATL
+386 

-403 KTKMPQF
+403 KTKMPQY
-410 GAATADLAKL
+410 GAATAELGKL
-420 LGVADARPPLKFEGG
+420 LGVADARVALKFEGG

-448 GAGCITCHR
+448 GAGCITCHS
-457 WGDRPSLGIQGPDLS
+457 WSDRPSLGIHGPDLS
-472 NIAARLQ
+472 NVAARLQ

-490 AAYRAGTLMPSFW
+490 AAYRPGTLMPSFW
-503 PAGKSFNPT
+503 PAGQSFNPS

-525 FKFVESANG
+525 FKFIESANG

-560 FTDGIGVRAILVG
+560 FTDGVGVRAILVG

-613 PIGEQVVAWPKPAGR
+613 PIGTQVVAWPKPTGR

-659 NGLRRTVIWAPTPDF
+659 NGLRRTVTWAPTPDF
-674 TPAITHPPGMIV
+674 KPTIAHPAGMIV
-686 DVKESSAQGRRV
+686 DMKESSTEGRRV

>member
-1 MMLRVVILL
+1 MILRAAILL
-10 GAVTLGAEPLVT
+10 GAAALSADPLVT

-28 GTSPSAEGGRLLY
+28 AAAPTAEGGRLLY

-49 HGGETGLPVMRGPA
+49 HGGETGLPAMRGPA

-71 RSEWLRKFVADPAS
+71 RSEWLRQFVADPAKI
-85 VHPGA
+85 HPGT

-96 AKADDQTL
+96 AKADAQTL
-104 VAIEHYLASL
+104 VAIEHYLTSL
-114 KPKTATKAAAKIMHV
+114 RSKAAPKGPAKIMHV
-129 NGGRGGELFNTL
+129 NGARGGELFNTL

-154 PPDGAPKASEFTH
+154 PPDGLPKASEFSH
-167 RSIGFGD
+167 RSVGFAD
-174 LKAKYSLDSLGSFI
+174 LKAKYSLDSLGAFI
-188 LDPLKVRTDG
+188 LDPLRVRTDG
-198 RMPKTT
+198 RMPKTV

-224 GRIDQP
+224 GRLDNP
-230 VVSVAADKNL
+230 VISVVADKAL
-240 AIVGRKAVVAAQ
+240 AIAGRKAVIAAQ

-257 DLPKDAAAKPVVLKK
+257 DLPKDAAAKQVALKTAE
-272 NVGGCLDADH
+272 GGCLDADH

-288 ELSEA
+288 ALSDA

-301 LAKKDEAAS
+301 LRKMDEVAS

-319 HALNCVACHERDGKG
+319 QALNCVACHERDGKG

-342 YFQGDH
+342 FFQGDH

-359 LTGVGGKLRPEWLA
+359 LTGIGGKLRPEWLA
-373 KVLAPRVEPKAAD
+373 KVLAGENR
-386 LFTSHFKADATL
+386 

-403 KTKMPQF
+403 KTKMPQY
-410 GAATADLAKL
+410 GAATAELGKL
-420 LGVADARPPLKFEGG
+420 LGVADARAALKFEGG
-435 DDTAGRKLMGTQG
+435 NDTAGRKLMGTQG

-479 EGWLREYLINP
+479 EGWLREYLISP

-525 FKFVESANG
+525 YKFAESANG

-560 FTDGIGVRAILVG
+560 FTDGVGVRAILVG

-613 PIGEQVVAWPKPAGR
+613 PIGTQVVAWPKPSGR

-637 GNPTFLNEQGGVK
+637 GNPTFLNEQAGVK

-659 NGLRRTVIWAPTPDF
+659 YGLRRTVTWAPTPDF
-674 TPAITHPPGMIV
+674 GPTIHHPAGMVV

-698 FTYLWK
+698 FIYLWK

>member
-1 MMLRVVILL
+1 MILRVAILL
-10 GAVTLGAEPLVT
+10 GAAALGAEPLVT
-22 GFDRFH
+22 GFERFH
-28 GTSPSAEGGRLLY
+28 AATPTSEGGRLLY

-49 HGGETGLPVMRGPA
+49 HGGDTGLPALRGPA

-71 RSEWLRKFVADPAS
+71 RSEWLRKFIADPAS
-85 VHPGA
+85 VHPGT

-96 AKADDQTL
+96 AKADDKTL

-114 KPKTATKAAAKIMHV
+114 RPKAATKASAKILHV

-141 GCVACHAPGKGFV
+141 GCVACHAPGKDFV
-154 PPDGAPKASEFTH
+154 PPEGAPKPSEFTH
-167 RSIGFGD
+167 RSVGFGD
-174 LKAKYSLDSLGSFI
+174 LKGKYSLDSLGAFI

-198 RMPKTT
+198 RMPKIV

-209 AIDIAGYLLE
+209 SIDIAGYLLE

-224 GRIDQP
+224 GRVDQP
-230 VVSVAADKNL
+230 VVSIVADKNL
-240 AIVGRKAVVAAQ
+240 AIAGRKAVIAAQ

-257 DLPKDAAAKPVVLKK
+257 ELPKDAAVKPVALKRDA
-272 NVGGCLDADH
+272 VGCLDVDH
-282 AKGPRY
+282 TKGPRY
-288 ELSEA
+288 ALSDA
-293 QRASLKLF
+293 QRAALKLF

-319 HALNCVACHERDGKG
+319 QALNCVACHERDGKG

-373 KVLAPRVEPKAAD
+373 KVLAGENR
-386 LFTSHFKADATL
+386 

-403 KTKMPQF
+403 KTKMPQY
-410 GAATADLAKL
+410 GAATAELGKL
-420 LGVADARPPLKFEGG
+420 LGVADARTPLNFEGG
-435 DDTAGRKLMGTQG
+435 DDTVGRKLMGTQG

-479 EGWLREYLINP
+479 EGWLKEYLINP
-490 AAYRAGTLMPSFW
+490 AAYRPGTLMPSFW
-503 PAGKSFNPT
+503 PGGKSFNPT
-512 ILGGDTDKQIASI
+512 ILGGDTDRQIAAI
-525 FKFVESANG
+525 YKFAESANG

-560 FTDGIGVRAILVG
+560 FTDGVGVRAILVG

-603 WYSRFPTFEK
+603 WFSRFPTFEK
-613 PIGEQVVAWPKPAGR
+613 PIGEQVVAWPKPSGR

-637 GNPTFLNEQGGVK
+637 GNPTFLNEEGGVK

-659 NGLRRTVIWAPTPDF
+659 GGLRRTITWGPTPDF
-674 TPAITHPPGMIV
+674 IPTITHPLDLKPTE
-686 DVKESSAQGRRV
+686 ESSAQGRRV

>member
-1 MMLRVVILL
+1 
-10 GAVTLGAEPLVT
+10 
-22 GFDRFH
+22 
-28 GTSPSAEGGRLLY
+28 
-41 NELGCVNC
+41 
-49 HGGETGLPVMRGPA
+49 
-63 LATVTQRV
+63 
-71 RSEWLRKFVADPAS
+71 
-85 VHPGA
+85 
-90 VMPQVL
+90 
-96 AKADDQTL
+96 
-104 VAIEHYLASL
+104 
-114 KPKTATKAAAKIMHV
+114 
-129 NGGRGGELFNTL
+129 
-141 GCVACHAPGKGFV
+141 
-154 PPDGAPKASEFTH
+154 
-167 RSIGFGD
+167 
-174 LKAKYSLDSLGSFI
+174 
-188 LDPLKVRTDG
+188 
-198 RMPKTT
+198 
-204 MDRQD
+204 
-209 AIDIAGYLLE
+209 
-219 FQGSD
+219 
-224 GRIDQP
+224 
-230 VVSVAADKNL
+230 
-240 AIVGRKAVVAAQ
+240 
-252 CAACH
+252 
-257 DLPKDAAAKPVVLKK
+257 
-272 NVGGCLDADH
+272 
-282 AKGPRY
+282 
-288 ELSEA
+288 
-293 QRASLKLF
+293 

-319 HALNCVACHERDGKG
+319 QALNCIACHERDGKG

-359 LTGVGGKLRPEWLA
+359 LTGIGGKLRPEWLA
-373 KVLAPRVEPKAAD
+373 KVLAGENR
-386 LFTSHFKADATL
+386 

-403 KTKMPQF
+403 KTKMPQY
-410 GAATADLAKL
+410 GAATAELGKL
-420 LGVADARPPLKFEGG
+420 LGVADARAALKFEGG

-472 NIAARLQ
+472 NTAARLQ

-490 AAYRAGTLMPSFW
+490 AAYRPGTLMPSFW
-503 PAGKSFNPT
+503 PAGQSFNPT

-525 FKFVESANG
+525 YKFIESANG

-560 FTDGIGVRAILVG
+560 FLDGVGVRAILVG

-603 WYSRFPTFEK
+603 WFSRFPTFEK

-650 VEETYEGIE
+650 VEEAYEGIE
-659 NGLRRTVIWAPTPDF
+659 GGLRRTVTWAPTPDF
-674 TPAITHPPGMIV
+674 TPTITHPAGMIV
-686 DVKESSAQGRRV
+686 DMKESSAEGRRV

>member
-1 MMLRVVILL
+1 MTLRLAILL
-10 GAVTLGAEPLVT
+10 GAAALGAEPLVT
-22 GFDRFH
+22 GFERFH
-28 GTSPSAEGGRLLY
+28 AAAPTAEGGRLLF

-49 HGGETGLPVMRGPA
+49 HGGETGLPAMRGPA
-63 LATVTQRV
+63 LATATPRV
-71 RSEWLRKFVADPAS
+71 RSEWLRRFIADPAS

-96 AKADDQTL
+96 AKADAQTL

-114 KPKTATKAAAKIMHV
+114 KPKAAPKAPVRIMHV

-141 GCVACHAPGKGFV
+141 GCVACHAPGKGYV
-154 PPDGAPKASEFTH
+154 PPEGAPKASEFTH
-167 RSIGFGD
+167 RSVGFAD
-174 LKAKYSLDSLGSFI
+174 LKAKYSLESLGAFI
-188 LDPLKVRTDG
+188 LDPLKVRADG
-198 RMPKTT
+198 RMPKIA
-204 MDRQD
+204 MERQD

-224 GRIDQP
+224 GRVDDP
-230 VVSVAADKNL
+230 VVPVVADKAL
-240 AIVGRKAVVAAQ
+240 ALAGRKAVVAAR

-257 DLPKDAAAKPVVLKK
+257 ELPKDAAAQPVGLTKPE
-272 NVGGCLDADH
+272 GGCLEAGH

-288 ELSEA
+288 ALSDA
-293 QRASLKLF
+293 QRASLRLY
-301 LAKKDEAAS
+301 LAKKDEAAA

-319 HALNCVACHERDGKG
+319 QALNCAACHERDGKG

-373 KVLAPRVEPKAAD
+373 KVLAGENR
-386 LFTSHFKADATL
+386 

-403 KTKMPQF
+403 KTRMPQY
-410 GAATADLAKL
+410 GASVAELGKL
-420 LGVADARPPLKFEGG
+420 LGVADARPALKFEGG

-479 EGWLREYLINP
+479 EGWLREYLIDP
-490 AAYRAGTLMPSFW
+490 AAYRPGTLMPSFW
-503 PAGKSFNPT
+503 PAGKSFNPSV
-512 ILGGDTDKQIASI
+512 LGGDTDKQIASI

-539 PQNRNGEF
+539 PRNRDGEF

-560 FTDGIGVRAILVG
+560 FLDGVGVRAILVG

-603 WYSRFPTFEK
+603 WFSRFPTFEK
-613 PIGEQVVAWPKPAGR
+613 PIGEQVVAWPKSAGR

-637 GNPTFLNEQGGVK
+637 GNPTFLSEQAGVK
-650 VEETYEGIE
+650 VEETYEGVE
-659 NGLRRTVIWAPTPDF
+659 HGLRRTVVWAPTPDF
-674 TPAITHPPGMIV
+674 KPTITHPAELAPTEGPAA
-686 DVKESSAQGRRV
+686 EGRRV

>member
-1 MMLRVVILL
+1 MMLRVAILF
-10 GAVTLGAEPLVT
+10 AAAALGAEPLVT
-22 GFDRFH
+22 GFERFH
-28 GTSPSAEGGRLLY
+28 AATPTAEGGRLLY

-49 HGGETGLPVMRGPA
+49 HGGETGLPMMRGPV

-71 RSEWLRKFVADPAS
+71 RSEWLRQFIANPAS
-85 VHPGA
+85 VHLGA

-96 AKADDQTL
+96 AKADDKTL

-114 KPKTATKAAAKIMHV
+114 KPKAATKAAAKIVHV
-129 NGGRGGELFNTL
+129 NGARGGELFNTL
-141 GCVACHAPGKGFV
+141 GCVACHAPGKDFI
-154 PPDGAPKASEFTH
+154 PPEGVPKASEFSH
-167 RSIGFGD
+167 RSLGFGD
-174 LKAKYSLDSLGSFI
+174 LKAKYSLESLGAFI

-198 RMPKTT
+198 RMPKIA

-230 VVSVAADKNL
+230 VVSLVADKNL
-240 AIVGRKAVVAAQ
+240 AIVGRKAVIAAQ

-257 DLPKDAAAKPVVLKK
+257 ELPKDAAAKPVALSK
-272 NVGGCLDADH
+272 NEGGCLEADH
-282 AKGPRY
+282 VSGPRY
-288 ELSEA
+288 QLSEA

-301 LAKKDEAAS
+301 LAKKDEVAS

-319 HALNCVACHERDGKG
+319 HALNCIACHERDGQG

-373 KVLAPRVEPKAAD
+373 KVLAGENR
-386 LFTSHFKADATL
+386 

-403 KTKMPQF
+403 KTKMPQY
-410 GAATADLAKL
+410 GAATAELGKL
-420 LGVADARPPLKFEGG
+420 LGVADARPPLKFAGG

-457 WGDRPSLGIQGPDLS
+457 WGDRPSLGVQGPDLS

-479 EGWLREYLINP
+479 ESWLREYLINP
-490 AAYRAGTLMPSFW
+490 ASYRPGTLMPSFW
-503 PAGKSFNPT
+503 PAGKSFNPL

-525 FKFVESANG
+525 YKFAESANG

-560 FTDGIGVRAILVG
+560 FLDGVGVRAILVG

-603 WYSRFPTFEK
+603 WFSRFPTFEK
-613 PIGEQVVAWPKPAGR
+613 PIGTQVVAWPKPSGR

-659 NGLRRTVIWAPTPDF
+659 NGLRRTITWAPTPDF
-674 TPAITHPPGMIV
+674 IPTITHPAGMNV
-686 DVKESSAQGRRV
+686 DVKESTMQGRRV

>member
-1 MMLRVVILL
+1 MIFRAAILL
-10 GAVTLGAEPLVT
+10 AGAALGAEPLVT
-22 GFDRFH
+22 GFERFH
-28 GTSPSAEGGRLLY
+28 AATPTAEGGRLLY
-41 NELGCVNC
+41 SELGCVNC
-49 HGGETGLPVMRGPA
+49 HGGVTGLPTMRGPE

-96 AKADDQTL
+96 AKADDKTL

-114 KPKTATKAAAKIMHV
+114 KPKTASKGPAKILHV
-129 NGGRGGELFNTL
+129 NGARGGELFNTL

-154 PPDGAPKASEFTH
+154 PPDGLPKDTEFTH
-167 RSIGFGD
+167 RSVAFGD
-174 LKAKYSLDSLGSFI
+174 LKAKYSLDSLGAFI

-204 MDRQD
+204 MERQD
-209 AIDIAGYLLE
+209 SIDIAGYLLE

-224 GRIDQP
+224 GRLDNP
-230 VVSVAADKNL
+230 VVSVAADKAL
-240 AIVGRKAVVAAQ
+240 AIAGRKAVIAAQ

-257 DLPKDAAAKPVVLKK
+257 DLPKDAAAKPVALKTTD
-272 NVGGCLDADH
+272 GGCLDADH

-288 ELSEA
+288 ALSAA
-293 QRASLKLF
+293 QRAALKLF

-319 HALNCVACHERDGKG
+319 QALNCVACHERDGLG

-373 KVLAPRVEPKAAD
+373 KVLAGENR
-386 LFTSHFKADATL
+386 

-403 KTKMPQF
+403 KTKMPQY
-410 GAATADLAKL
+410 GAATAELGKL
-420 LGVADARPPLKFEGG
+420 LGVADARAPLKFEGG
-435 DDTAGRKLMGTQG
+435 DDTAGRKLLGTQG

-457 WGDRPSLGIQGPDLS
+457 WGDRPSLGIQGPDIS
-472 NIAARLQ
+472 NIASRLQ
-479 EGWLREYLINP
+479 EGWLKEYLINP
-490 AAYRAGTLMPSFW
+490 AGYRPGTLMPSFW
-503 PAGKSFNPT
+503 PGGKSFNPA
-512 ILGGDTDKQIASI
+512 ILGGDTDKQIAAI
-525 FKFVESANG
+525 YKFAESANG

-560 FTDGIGVRAILVG
+560 FLDGVGVRAILVG

-603 WYSRFPTFEK
+603 WFSRFPTFEK

-659 NGLRRTVIWAPTPDF
+659 NGLRRTVTWAPTPDF
-674 TPAITHPPGMIV
+674 APTIHHPAGLERTELASGP
-686 DVKESSAQGRRV
+686 EGRRV

>member
-1 MMLRVVILL
+1 MMLRAAILL
-10 GAVTLGAEPLVT
+10 GATALSAEPLVT
-22 GFDRFH
+22 GFERFH
-28 GTSPSAEGGRLLY
+28 ASTPTAEGGRLLY

-49 HGGETGLPVMRGPA
+49 HGGETGLPALRGPA

-71 RSEWLRKFVADPAS
+71 RSEWLRKFVADPAA
-85 VHPGA
+85 VHPGTA
-90 VMPQVL
+90 MPQVL
-96 AKADDQTL
+96 AKADDKTL

-114 KPKTATKAAAKIMHV
+114 KPKAAPKAPAKILHV

-141 GCVACHAPGKGFV
+141 GCVACHAPGKDFV
-154 PPDGAPKASEFTH
+154 PPEGAPKASEFTH
-167 RSIGFGD
+167 RSVGFGD
-174 LKAKYSLDSLGSFI
+174 LKAKYSLDSLGAFI

-198 RMPKTT
+198 RMPKVV
-204 MDRQD
+204 MERQD

-224 GRIDQP
+224 GRLDNP
-230 VVSVAADKNL
+230 VVSMAADKAL
-240 AIVGRKAVVAAQ
+240 AIAGRKAVIAAQ

-257 DLPKDAAAKPVVLKK
+257 DLPKDAAAKPVALNKSE
-272 NVGGCLDADH
+272 GGCLDADH

-288 ELSEA
+288 ALSDA

-310 PKLAADLTL
+310 PRLAADLTL
-319 HALNCVACHERDGKG
+319 QALNCIACHERDGKG

-359 LTGVGGKLRPEWLA
+359 LTGIGGKLRPEWLA
-373 KVLAPRVEPKAAD
+373 KVLAGENR
-386 LFTSHFKADATL
+386 

-403 KTKMPQF
+403 KTKMPQY
-410 GAATADLAKL
+410 GAATAELGKL
-420 LGVADARPPLKFEGG
+420 LGVADARAALKFEGG

-472 NIAARLQ
+472 NTAARLQ

-490 AAYRAGTLMPSFW
+490 AAYRPGTLMPSFW
-503 PAGKSFNPT
+503 PAGQSFNPT

-525 FKFVESANG
+525 YKFIESANG

-560 FTDGIGVRAILVG
+560 FLDGVGVRAILVG

-603 WYSRFPTFEK
+603 WFSRFPTFEK

-650 VEETYEGIE
+650 VEEAYEGIE
-659 NGLRRTVIWAPTPDF
+659 GGLRRTVTWAPTPDF
-674 TPAITHPPGMIV
+674 TPTITHPAGMIV
-686 DVKESSAQGRRV
+686 DMKESSAEGRRV

>member
-1 MMLRVVILL
+1 MMLRAAILL
-10 GAVTLGAEPLVT
+10 GAAALGAEPLVT
-22 GFDRFH
+22 GFERFH
-28 GTSPSAEGGRLLY
+28 AATPTAEGGRLLY

-49 HGGETGLPVMRGPA
+49 HGGDTGLPAMRGPA
-63 LATVTQRV
+63 LAMVTQRV
-71 RSEWLRKFVADPAS
+71 RSEWLRKFIADPAS

-96 AKADDQTL
+96 AKADEQTL

-114 KPKTATKAAAKIMHV
+114 KAKAAAKAAAKIMHV
-129 NGGRGGELFNTL
+129 NGARGGELFNTL
-141 GCVACHAPGKGFV
+141 GCVACHAPGKDFV
-154 PPDGAPKASEFTH
+154 PTEGVPKASEFTH
-167 RSIGFGD
+167 RSVGFGD
-174 LKAKYSLDSLGSFI
+174 LKAKYSLDSLGAYI

-198 RMPKTT
+198 RMPKIV

-209 AIDIAGYLLE
+209 SIDIAGYLLE

-224 GRIDQP
+224 GRMDTP
-230 VVSVAADKNL
+230 VVALAEDKSL
-240 AIVGRKAVVAAQ
+240 AIAGRKAVVAAR

-257 DLPKDAAAKPVVLKK
+257 ELPKDAAAKPVVLKMAE
-272 NVGGCLDADH
+272 GGCLEADH

-288 ELSEA
+288 QLSEA

-301 LAKKDEAAS
+301 LAKKDEVAS

-319 HALNCVACHERDGKG
+319 QALNCVACHERDGKG
-334 GPDAARKP
+334 GPDAGRKP

-348 NLGDTGRYPPP
+348 NLGDTGRYLPP

-373 KVLAPRVEPKAAD
+373 KVLAGENR
-386 LFTSHFKADATL
+386 

-403 KTKMPQF
+403 KTKMPQY
-410 GAATADLAKL
+410 GAATAELGKL
-420 LGVADARPPLKFEGG
+420 LGVADARAALKFEGG

-479 EGWLREYLINP
+479 EGWLKEYLINP
-490 AAYRAGTLMPSFW
+490 AAYRPGTLMPSFW
-503 PAGKSFNPT
+503 PAGKSFNPS

-560 FTDGIGVRAILVG
+560 FLDGVGVRAILVG
-573 FPTGVHL
+573 FPAGVHL
-580 AYDGDKGG
+580 AYDGDRGG

-603 WYSRFPTFEK
+603 WFSRFPTFEK
-613 PIGEQVVAWPKPAGR
+613 PLGDQVVAWPKPTGR
-628 FLGYRLDAK
+628 FLGYRLDAQ

-650 VEETYEGIE
+650 VEETYEGVE
-659 NGLRRTVIWAPTPDF
+659 HGLRRTVTWAPTPDF
-674 TPAITHPPGMIV
+674 KPTITHPAELTPTEGPAT
-686 DVKESSAQGRRV
+686 EGRRV